1 MAGLASQQAISAA
14 TGELLKSAAT
24 MDDSSLK
31 TVASDVAGVA
41 AVLADSPQLR
51 RMLTETTAQAEAK
64 VALARRL
71 FDGRI
76 QQQSLAL
83 VTLVAGE
90 RWNSGRDLVDGLR
103 QLSRTASFL
112 TAERAHE
119 LDDVEDEIFRFG
131 RILDANPELSLV
143 LDDPAT
149 SADARVAIIQRLL
162 NGKANAL
169 TVELLTGLAQ
179 DLGGR
184 TYAHG
189 VAELVE
195 QAAQRRDKIVAIAT
209 AAAPLTDSEFARLQ
223 AALAAIYS
231 RQVVV
236 HVMVDPAV
244 VGGLRVRVGDEV
256 IDGSISGRMATIR
269 AKLAR

>member
-14 TGELLKSAAT
+14 TSELLKFAAT
-24 MDDSSLK
+24 MDDAALT
-31 TVASDVAGVA
+31 TVASDLSGVA
-41 AVLADSPQLR
+41 AALAGSPQLR

-71 FDGRI
+71 FEGRI

-83 VTLVAGE
+83 VTLAVGE

-103 QLSRTASFL
+103 GLSRTASFL
-112 TAERAHE
+112 KAERAHE
-119 LDDVEDEIFRFG
+119 LDGVEDEIFRFG
-131 RILDANPELSLV
+131 RILDANPQLALV

-149 SADARVAIIQRLL
+149 TAHARVAIVHRLL
-162 NGKANAL
+162 DGKAHTL
-169 TVELLTGLAQ
+169 TVDLLGGLAQ

-184 TYAHG
+184 TFAHG

-209 AAAPLTDSEFARLQ
+209 AAAPLSDAEFQRLQ
-223 AALAAIYS
+223 SALTGIYAQ
-231 RQVVV
+231 QVVV
-236 HVMVDPAV
+236 HVIVDPAIG
-244 VGGLRVRVGDEV
+244 GGLRVRVGDEV
-256 IDGSISGRMATIR
+256 IDGSISGRLATIR

>member
-1 MAGLASQQAISAA
+1 MAGLASQQATSAA
-14 TGELLKSAAT
+14 TSELLKAAAT
-24 MDDSSLK
+24 MDDSSL
-31 TVASDVAGVA
+31 TTIASDLAGVA
-41 AVLADSPQLR
+41 AVLADNPALR
-51 RMLTETTAQAEAK
+51 RMLTETTAQSDAK
-64 VALARRL
+64 VALARKL
-71 FDGRI
+71 FEGRI
-76 QQQSLAL
+76 QAPSLSL

-90 RWNSGRDLVDGLR
+90 RWNSGLDLVDGLR
-103 QLSRTASFL
+103 RLSRTASFL
-112 TAERAHE
+112 KAERARE
-119 LDDVEDEIFRFG
+119 LDTVEEEIFRFG

-149 SADARVAIIQRLL
+149 SADDRVAIVTRLL
-162 NGKANAL
+162 DGKAHAL
-169 TVELLTGLAQ
+169 TVGLLSGLAQ

-184 TYAHG
+184 TFAHG

-209 AAAPLTDSEFARLQ
+209 AAAPLTDAEFTRLQ
-223 AALAAIYS
+223 AALTGVYS

-236 HVMVDPAV
+236 HVIVDPTIA
-244 VGGLRVRVGDEV
+244 GGLRVRVGDEV